1 MGAANREQIEK
12 AFFRALTALLPSSA
26 TFGLTRVAT
35 IQAARD
41 LYGTGSAP
49 ERAVTQA
56 WDAVGVQE
64 RTTPTAAML
73 PNPAPPSTTSCTGV
87 ASPFWI
93 LGITVSAGSSSLQV
107 TQWTWDFFDHT
118 GALQD
123 HEVLS
128 PATFGQ
134 FFNQCGAAGSRVLA
148 QTDAC
153 TAVCVDL
160 RGDTSGSTEITFSAI
175 DDAGRPLTFR
185 TGRTSLA
192 AR

>member
-1 MGAANREQIEK
+1 
-12 AFFRALTALLPSSA
+12 
-26 TFGLTRVAT
+26 LTRVAT

-41 LYGTGSAP
+41 LYGAGSAP

-73 PNPAPPSTTSCTGV
+73 PNPAPPSTTSCAGV
-87 ASPFWI
+87 ANPFWI
-93 LGITVSAGSSSLQV
+93 LGITVSAGSSSLQI
-107 TQWTWDFFDHT
+107 TQFTWDFFDHT

-128 PATFGQ
+128 ATTFSQ
-134 FFNQCGAAGSRVLA
+134 AFTQCGAGSNRVLA

-160 RGDTSGSTEITFSAI
+160 RGDTSGSTEITFSAL
-175 DDAGRPLTFR
+175 DDGGRPVTFR
-185 TGRTSLA
+185 TGRTSLVP
-192 AR
+192 R